1 MQPVRGT
8 RPGRGAAA
16 GQAGGRGAAVAPAR
30 AASPP
35 APAPAP
41 GQPAAAA
48 AMERAEKLRPA
59 RGVWAEGEPYDSD
72 AVTGPFER
80 ARDGDRCGPHLPPRA
95 FAR

>member
-30 AASPP
+30 AASP
-35 APAPAP
+35 PAPAP

>member
-8 RPGRGAAA
+8 RAGRGAAA

-35 APAPAP
+35 TPAPAP
-41 GQPAAAA
+41 GQPAA

>member
-35 APAPAP
+35 AP
-41 GQPAAAA
+41 GQPAA